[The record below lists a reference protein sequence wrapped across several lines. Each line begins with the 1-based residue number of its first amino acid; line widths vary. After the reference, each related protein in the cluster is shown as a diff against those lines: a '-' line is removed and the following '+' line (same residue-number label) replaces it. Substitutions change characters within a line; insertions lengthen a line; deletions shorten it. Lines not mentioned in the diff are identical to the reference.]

1 MENLLTYII
10 VGAAGVAILTINAI
24 TAIKLPAHE
33 MKRRYVTGQCVVGRI
48 AAAIFYAP
56 AWVIKGVAFIVL
68 YIRTVHKVMNGKSAG
83 IAARI

>member
-10 VGAAGVAILTINAI
+10 VGAAGLAVLTINII

-33 MKRRYVTGQCVVGRI
+33 MKRRYITGQCVVGRI
-48 AAAIFYAP
+48 AAGIFYAP
-56 AWVIKGVAFIVL
+56 ALAIKGIIFVVL
-68 YIRTVHKVMNGKSAG
+68 YIKMAHKVMNGKSAG